1 MTVDNVVKIKENI
14 SDLDLGNVIETVV
27 EFMIRKDNNGYIIY
41 TPYYQRYGLIVG
53 ISKYLIEGI
62 KFDKDDDIFDE
73 VVDNESVNQ
82 VLNSFINN
90 SKSMQYILDS
100 VSDIVEFRKQEYLHD
115 YSDIKER
122 LLKCM
127 EQEKKLNDLNL
138 EIAKKQNTILTQQ
151 IKANEFNEQVMNSMT
166 PDEVKALNDKLLSG
180 EFDMNKVA
188 EMAVDKYLN
197 SEIHRGKEKELIES
211 QQKTIADFSTYKKMQ
226 DARNVLADK
235 K

>member
-27 EFMIRKDNNGYIIY
+27 EFMIRKDNDGYIIY

-62 KFDKDDDIFDE
+62 HFDKNDDIFDDVTGDE
-73 VVDNESVNQ
+73 AVHQ
-82 VLNSFINN
+82 VLNTFINN
-90 SKSMQYILDS
+90 SSSMQYILDN
-100 VSDIVEFRKQEYLHD
+100 VTDIVEFRKREFLHD

-122 LLKCM
+122 LLKCIG
-127 EQEKKLNDLNL
+127 QEKKLNDLNFK
-138 EIAKKQNTILTQQ
+138 IAKKQNTILTQQ
-151 IKANEFNEQVMNSMT
+151 IKVNEFNEQVMNSMT

-188 EMAVDKYLN
+188 EIAVDKYLN

>member
-27 EFMIRKDNNGYIIY
+27 EFMIRKDNDGYIIY

-73 VVDNESVNQ
+73 VVGNESVNQ

-100 VSDIVEFRKQEYLHD
+100 VSDIVEFRKQEFLHD

-180 EFDMNKVA
+180 EFDMEKVA
-188 EMAVDKYLN
+188 AMAVDKYLN
-197 SEIHRGKEKELIES
+197 SAIHREKEKELIKS
-211 QQKTIADFSTYKKMQ
+211 QQKTIDDFSTYKKMH

>member
-27 EFMIRKDNNGYIIY
+27 EFMIRKDNNGSIVY
-41 TPYYQRYGLIVG
+41 TPYYKRYGLIVG
-53 ISKYLIEGI
+53 IAKYLIEGI
-62 KFDKDDDIFDE
+62 HFDKNDDIFDD
-73 VVDNESVNQ
+73 VTGDESVHQ
-82 VLNSFINN
+82 VLNTFINN
-90 SKSMQYILDS
+90 SSSMQYILDS

-115 YSDIKER
+115 YSDLKER
-122 LLKCM
+122 LLKCI

-151 IKANEFNEQVMNSMT
+151 IKVNEFNEQVMDSMT

-188 EMAVDKYLN
+188 EIAVDKYLN

>member
-100 VSDIVEFRKQEYLHD
+100 VTDIVEFRKREFLHD

-122 LLKCM
+122 LLKCI
-127 EQEKKLNDLNL
+127 EQEKKLNNLNL
-138 EIAKKQNTILTQQ
+138 EIVKKQNKILTQQ
-151 IKANEFNEQVMNSMT
+151 IKVNEFNEQVMNSMT

-180 EFDMNKVA
+180 EFDMKKVVA
-188 EMAVDKYLN
+188 IVIDKYLN
-197 SEIHRGKEKELIES
+197 SEMHRGKEKELIES

>member
-27 EFMIRKDNNGYIIY
+27 EFMIRKDNDGYIIY

-73 VVDNESVNQ
+73 VTGDEAVHQ
-82 VLNSFINN
+82 VLNTFINN
-90 SKSMQYILDS
+90 SSSMQYILDS

-188 EMAVDKYLN
+188 EIAVDKYLN
-197 SEIHRGKEKELIES
+197 SEIHRGKEKELIKS
-211 QQKTIADFSTYKKMQ
+211 QQKTIDDFSTYKKMH